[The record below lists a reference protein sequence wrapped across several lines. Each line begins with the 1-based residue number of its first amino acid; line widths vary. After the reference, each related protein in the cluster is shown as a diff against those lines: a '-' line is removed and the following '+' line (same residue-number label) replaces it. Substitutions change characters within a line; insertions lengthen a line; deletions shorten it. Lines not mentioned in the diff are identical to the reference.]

1 MPESDA
7 AYLEGNEA
15 VNIRSATGL
24 IIEKDRKY
32 LVACQIGTRRLI
44 WSASPWDAW
53 ITRERE
59 DAKRVLAV
67 TGGQLTLFNPIAGQI
82 RRFNDG

>member
-7 AYLEGNEA
+7 AYLARDEA
-15 VNIRSATGL
+15 EMNIRLATGL
-24 IIEKDRKY
+24 IIEKDGEY

-44 WSASPWDAW
+44 WSKSPWDAW

-59 DAKRVLAV
+59 DAKRVIAV
-67 TGGQLTLFNPIAGQI
+67 TGGQLTLFNPVAGQI
-82 RRFNDG
+82 RRL